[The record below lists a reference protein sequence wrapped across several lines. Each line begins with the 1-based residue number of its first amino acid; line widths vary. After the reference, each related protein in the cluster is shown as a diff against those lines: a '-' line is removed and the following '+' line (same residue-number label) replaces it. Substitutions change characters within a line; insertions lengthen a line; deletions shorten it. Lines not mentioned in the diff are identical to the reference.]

1 MNKKEWNEGLN
12 LLEAEIIEKHIE
24 QKERLVKKKNSQK
37 IFIRFGAIAACF
49 AIVIGAVIA
58 VPRFF
63 LDDDVEPYIPD
74 GKPWSP
80 IIGEGAEEIV
90 LNADSVAN
98 AFDMKYDGAT
108 NQYTKVY
115 STSPEYLYISP
126 IPDSEYL
133 PIYSQNKAPTAKKSN
148 LETFINKY
156 YDAATE
162 LFDVKSNGYEIEKDE
177 SYDGSIY
184 YTADIMD
191 SRYIRETSTGYKHS
205 DKWIR
210 FSSNSI
216 WSYFSYYA
224 YHEDRMTLNGEIISV
239 TEQDTDEQII
249 EKTKTARSYVCNL
262 LGKEYTEVKV
272 CRKYSYDQLQR
283 ITIYLYP
290 SEKTIFPPD
299 FRDPPMTSEYIEL
312 EFCTDWGDGSANHWG
327 GSKDEAFLTDVSF
340 YELLKNPNES
350 YDIEGK
356 AKMISLE
363 EAEKLLD
370 KGYVFGGHSCKLCMA
385 EQPEVDF
392 SDYEC
397 VDIEYVRG
405 VESNIHIPFYAFYK
419 YIGETSYG
427 MPTYAKTYVPAVKVD
442 GLDKYFKEQIKNR
455 IADIFE

>member
-12 LLEAEIIEKHIE
+12 LLEAEIIENHIE
-24 QKERLVKKKNSQK
+24 QKEKLAKKKHTK
-37 IFIRFGAIAACF
+37 RIFIRFGAVAACF
-49 AIVIGAVIA
+49 AIVIGAVIT
-58 VPRFF
+58 VPMIFR
-63 LDDDVEPYIPD
+63 DDDVEPYIPD
-74 GKPWSP
+74 GEPWSP
-80 IIGEGAEEIV
+80 IIGEYTEEIV

-115 STSPEYLYISP
+115 SPSGEYLYISP
-126 IPDSEYL
+126 LPDTEYL
-133 PIYSQNKAPTAKKSN
+133 PIYSQKKESKAKKSN

-162 LFDVKSNGYEIEKDE
+162 LFDVQADGYEIEKEE
-177 SYDGSIY
+177 SYNESIY

-191 SRYIRETSTGYKHS
+191 SRYVRKTSTGYKYS
-205 DKWIR
+205 DKGIR

-224 YHEDRMTLNGEIISV
+224 HNENRIKLNGEKVSLK
-239 TEQDTDEQII
+239 EQDTDEQII

-272 CRKYSYDQLQR
+272 CRKYTYDQLQR

-290 SEKTIFPPD
+290 SEKTIFPSD

-312 EFCTDWGDGSANHWG
+312 EFCTDWGSGSARHWG
-327 GSKDEAFLTDVSF
+327 GSKDEAFLTDIRL
-340 YELLKNPNES
+340 YEYSRNPNES

-356 AKMISLE
+356 AKKISLE
-363 EAEKLLD
+363 EAEELLE

-385 EQPEVDF
+385 LQPEVDF

-442 GLDKYFKEQIKNR
+442 GLDKYFKEQIKNHKNN
-455 IADIFE
+455 IFE